1 MVSSADLTVLDDV
14 EGTAADRLYLEY
26 VVAHHVGPIAMA
38 RTEALLDGTASP
50 GIRAGGSRRLS
61 NARST

>member
-1 MVSSADLTVLDDV
+1 LDDV